1 MRGPKG
7 LSLLEGLS
15 LTIAAILFLCA
26 SPARADER
34 ILRYVSDVEV
44 QKDSAIE
51 VTETID
57 VRAEHVQI
65 IHGIYRDFPT
75 RYRGPH
81 GTEFHVGFTLHG
93 ATLDGR
99 PVKASVSPSG
109 NGVRIKLGDA
119 DVDLPEGEHEFVI
132 RYRATRLIGRFK
144 DFDELYWNAT
154 GTDWMFPIDVAE
166 ARIRLP
172 EPERFGQR
180 HAYTGPEGAN
190 GTDAEVVD
198 EKPGEITFRTTQPLG
213 SYEGLTVAAAFPK
226 GVVAEPSSGSRAL
239 DLLRDYGP
247 QLVGLLSLIG
257 LCAFYF
263 VAWKRAG
270 RDPRP
275 GTVVPIFS
283 PPDEL
288 TPAAMRYVTKM
299 GADNRTFAAALVDMG
314 VRGHIRMSEEDPG
327 WLSSKKVRLERLA
340 SDTPLPPEEQAA
352 LNQICGTGGSILMEQ
367 KNYQTFQSAKS
378 ALNDVLKTKYEGK
391 LFKRNYGWA
400 GAGLLIFA
408 ALFWLTC
415 AAVAAATYGEVMWQ
429 IGVVIG
435 SLLVTALLWLAF
447 HDSTLG
453 KCLLTLIGIA
463 ALGIAA
469 VVGMPVLGA
478 ALDSGWW
485 LPLGLPLLASPIV
498 LSAFWWIA
506 APTKEGRTV
515 LDHIAGFKQYMT
527 ITERE
532 RLDRMTQP
540 RDTPEL
546 FEKYLPYAIALGVE
560 NRWAERFAGVLAA
573 ASAQGQQGLA
583 WYSGSSSPW
592 SNPTGFVDSVGSSL
606 SSAVGSASS
615 SPGSS
620 GGGSSGGG
628 GGGGGGGGW

>member
-1 MRGPKG
+1 MHR
-7 LSLLEGLS
+7 LW
-15 LTIAAILFLCA
+15 AAFAALALVA
-26 SPARADER
+26 PAAAHADEH
-34 ILRYVSDVEV
+34 ILRYVSDVQV

-57 VRAEHVQI
+57 VRAEHVHI

-81 GTEFHVGFTLHG
+81 GTQFHVGLTLHG
-93 ATLDGR
+93 ATLDGS
-99 PVKASVSPSG
+99 PVPASVTPAG
-109 NGVRIKLGDA
+109 NGIRIKLGDA
-119 DVDLPEGEHEFVI
+119 DTEVAEGEHEYVI

-154 GTDWMFPIDVAE
+154 GTKWIFSIDVAE

-172 EPERFGQR
+172 EPVKFGQR
-180 HAYTGPEGAN
+180 HVYTGPEGATATN
-190 GTDAEVVD
+190 AEVVA
-198 EKPGEITFRTTQPLG
+198 ERPGEIIFRTTQPLG

-226 GVVAEPSSGSRAL
+226 GVVAQPSTGSRAL
-239 DLLRDYGP
+239 DLVSDYGP
-247 QLVGLLSLIG
+247 PLLGLLSLIG
-257 LCAFYF
+257 LCAFYYF
-263 VAWKRAG
+263 AWKRAG

-275 GTVVPIFS
+275 GTVVPIFA
-283 PPDEL
+283 PPDDL

-327 WLSSKKVRLERLA
+327 WFSSTKVRLERLP
-340 SDTPLPPEEQAA
+340 STDPLPQDEQAA
-352 LNQICGTGGSILMEQ
+352 LGAICEPGESILMEQ
-367 KNYQTFQSAKS
+367 KSYKTFQSAKK
-378 ALNDVLKTKYEGK
+378 ALSDVLKSKYDDK
-391 LFKRNYGWA
+391 LFKRNLGWA

-408 ALFWLTC
+408 AVFWLTC

-447 HDSTLG
+447 HESTAG
-453 KCLLTLIGIA
+453 KCLLTLVGFAAMAIA
-463 ALGIAA
+463 F
-469 VVGMPVLGA
+469 VVGMPVLNA
-478 ALDSGWW
+478 ALNSGWW
-485 LPLGLPLLASPIV
+485 LPLVLPLLAAPIV
-498 LSAFWWIA
+498 LSAFWWMA
-506 APTKEGRTV
+506 APTKEGRAV
-515 LDHIAGFKQYMT
+515 LDHIAGFKQYLT

-606 SSAVGSASS
+606 SSAVGSAST